1 LKKLIKK
8 FINQTQLTNINKRI
22 NKKDQIT
29 IVIVS
34 RNRKLLLLRLLSL
47 INLSSKLTNKTITV
61 IVGTE
66 NNQYSSLKNYS
77 HLEVKV
83 KRFPSNTHPTYIKN
97 TIYSEI
103 LSHTKVF
110 LDDDIIIKKDFVKNL
125 LLCKKKFNN
134 CFIKMIPVSYFSNQ
148 PTFYKKTNL
157 LECIGFIEIGK
168 KKFSNLF
175 KLFNVGEDTELAN
188 RINFKNYKIYE
199 TNLFE
204 IIHLFGKS
212 NRSINRL
219 KKYGIENTI
228 EIFRTYGLL
237 NNIYILVIFI
247 FKIIQSII
255 FNFDIVALKSLLK
268 KFFFKKINKTYLFRT
283 QSLISP
289 PYNDYVLNKK
299 FNYFDFLFHKLD
311 KNYSKNIDNI
321 LFIRT
326 LTFELFQ
333 KEYRKLSA
341 IFKSKLFYCIA
352 PFYDQQKL
360 LCDQHFSKYN
370 VSSSSFKNM
379 NIFLNNST
387 FKHNLFF
394 IILDHQDLFM
404 EFFLKLNNFYIFKN
418 IFKIRNIYIGRG
430 NNYFNITKTTYIFVS
445 ILILLISLPLFLLS
459 IILFIIL
466 INPLK
471 FYSKSI

>member
-1 LKKLIKK
+1 MLFLVFLILLLAHASLVFPHLITNNECYNYNKVYDVGIIGIDSDYKKNIFNELKNK
-8 FINQTQLTNINKRI
+8 NINVHEIVDI
-22 NKKDQIT
+22 NDYFIFYRHKIIINLYNNKNYSILDETIFKK
-29 IVIVS
+29 
-34 RNRKLLLLRLLSL
+34 SL
-47 INLSSKLTNKTITV
+47 IN
-61 IVGTE
+61 
-66 NNQYSSLKNYS
+66 
-77 HLEVKV
+77 
-83 KRFPSNTHPTYIKN
+83 
-97 TIYSEI
+97 
-103 LSHTKVF
+103 
-110 LDDDIIIKKDFVKNL
+110 
-125 LLCKKKFNN
+125 
-134 CFIKMIPVSYFSNQ
+134 
-148 PTFYKKTNL
+148 
-157 LECIGFIEIGK
+157 
-168 KKFSNLF
+168 
-175 KLFNVGEDTELAN
+175 
-188 RINFKNYKIYE
+188 
-199 TNLFE
+199 
-204 IIHLFGKS
+204 
-212 NRSINRL
+212 
-219 KKYGIENTI
+219 
-228 EIFRTYGLL
+228 
-237 NNIYILVIFI
+237 
-247 FKIIQSII
+247 KIILISE
-255 FNFDIVALKSLLK
+255 
-268 KFFFKKINKTYLFRT
+268 KTY
-283 QSLISP
+283 
-289 PYNDYVLNKK
+289 

-394 IILDHQDLFM
+394 IILDHQDLFV

-418 IFKIRNIYIGRG
+418 IFKIRSIYIGRG

-445 ILILLISLPLFLLS
+445 ILIFLISIPLFLLS
-459 IILFIIL
+459 IILFVIL